1 MQRLLKKSVFFICPR
16 FRWSAGAVA
25 GLLCIAVVAPAQA
38 QKKDTP
44 PASSC
49 LPSDLA
55 GGIVVQGRTVYVS
68 PVPERLVA
76 PGGEQPATPN
86 TGPTAPKSADMHEAY
101 KVFARE
107 AKNGNAAAMVNLAL
121 ATLAGWGTEPNA
133 DAALYWLHTAADK
146 GYPRAAYDL
155 GILYMRGCGVR
166 QDFAEAFRYFEQGA
180 RGGDAAAQMNLG
192 YLYDRGLGVIQ
203 DRAMAARWY
212 CQAAESG
219 EPQAQYNLGEMYLQ
233 GEGVAQDDAAA
244 FAWFKKAAVPGHRE
258 ARIMVGSMYAAG
270 RGTAKDLVAAY
281 AWLSAAAQQADAR
294 ANDTLLAVTKQL
306 SPAQLAEAKLR
317 AQSLANNA
325 SHQVASLH

>member
-1 MQRLLKKSVFFICPR
+1 
-16 FRWSAGAVA
+16 
-25 GLLCIAVVAPAQA
+25 
-38 QKKDTP
+38 
-44 PASSC
+44 
-49 LPSDLA
+49 
-55 GGIVVQGRTVYVS
+55 
-68 PVPERLVA
+68 
-76 PGGEQPATPN
+76 
-86 TGPTAPKSADMHEAY
+86 
-101 KVFARE
+101 
-107 AKNGNAAAMVNLAL
+107 
-121 ATLAGWGTEPNA
+121 
-133 DAALYWLHTAADK
+133 
-146 GYPRAAYDL
+146 
-155 GILYMRGCGVR
+155 
-166 QDFAEAFRYFEQGA
+166 
-180 RGGDAAAQMNLG
+180 MNLG